1 MKYELDEL
9 VVKSRPDWSAE
20 DFVVEKI
27 SCEEWYKYIEKY
39 PNLSWGTHINNHDDD
54 GIIVCRFVSKV
65 KCLQYCTSPTLID
78 EGVGL

>member
-54 GIIVCRFVSKV
+54 NNNKLFRIIR
-65 KCLQYCTSPTLID
+65 IIIIMIMIMIMIII
-78 EGVGL
+78 

>member
-27 SCEEWYKYIEKY
+27 SCEDWYKYIEKY
-39 PNLSWGTHINNHDDD
+39 PNLSWGTHINGYD
-54 GIIVCRFVSKV
+54 GEDIIVCRFVSKV
-65 KCLQYCTSPTLID
+65 KCKQYCTGPTLID
-78 EGVGL
+78 EGAGL

>member
-27 SCEEWYKYIEKY
+27 SCEEWYKYIEEY

>member
-20 DFVVEKI
+20 DFVLEKI
-27 SCEEWYKYIEKY
+27 SCKEWYKYIEKY
-39 PNLSWGTHINNHDDD
+39 PNLSWGTHINGYD
-54 GIIVCRFVSKV
+54 GEDIIVCRFVSKA
-65 KCLQYCTSPTLID
+65 KCLRYCTGPKLVD

>member
-27 SCEEWYKYIEKY
+27 SCEEWYKYIEEY
-39 PNLSWGTHINNHDDD
+39 PSLSWGTHINDHHDD

>member
-27 SCEEWYKYIEKY
+27 SCEQWYKYIEEY
-39 PNLSWGTHINNHDDD
+39 PNLSWGTHINGYDDD

>member
-9 VVKSRPDWSAE
+9 VVRSRPDWSAE

-27 SCEEWYKYIEKY
+27 SCEEWYKYIEEY

-54 GIIVCRFVSKV
+54 SIIVCRFVSKV
-65 KCLQYCTSPTLID
+65 KCKQYCTSPTLID